1 MARFNTYRELGLEIQ
16 RRTGAYSDRDP
27 EDIGKRYSEKYN
39 VPVGD
44 DRSFGDRAIDDLGRT
59 VGEDIGGIIDAVS
72 SPIQTAK
79 GIGMLAGGAADIA
92 LGTDFVDD
100 EVEQAA
106 RGAGRQFIDEIRDFE
121 NRPVRAASNIALGG
135 GLLGAIGKVGRAGK
149 LARAGRMIENLD
161 PLTAAARTTGAV
173 ARGTG
178 RAVSAPVRK
187 AAKTIT
193 REGDTLTNQVARN
206 TLGLYSSAGEE
217 AINQLSRRSQK
228 PESRAIIED
237 QLLQGDEAVARAED
251 RYLRAYVENI
261 RLADE
266 EYGAAKSQLI
276 QNEVWDAPLQGNP
289 QGYIAELFNDAF
301 EASNVPM
308 QAVPIKER
316 VGRTRLNERGLEVE
330 DGFDEV
336 ITGYRVEP
344 TNSLRLSPQARREF
358 SELFNGLQ
366 SDVGNRLTFGGL
378 DDIKRRV
385 SSQLSDLNTQQAG
398 TQDTRRLLEALR
410 KNISGLL
417 EGNKDYRE
425 LMRGY
430 SERMNLKEALDEQF
444 GKISVDELSTL
455 KRKVRNGERL
465 TKPDVGGR
473 LMRAFDSD
481 DKTSKRQAAL
491 ETLEGAVGDQ
501 DLGDL
506 ALGAKLQPFSGKGLV
521 GRAEQSQ
528 AIRGILGAVGGLG
541 AFGLGTAATGSIALG
556 AAAGALTAIP
566 AWIMLSPRASS
577 RLISHMASK
586 GYNISRQDVE
596 RLKKVAPLI
605 EQEGQKWRNATR
617 SSGIAPQQAIEE
629 LKRSGITIGELARI
643 AAPTTRR
650 AASQTQR
657 IDEEQERQGQP
668 NILRTLGRR

>member
-1 MARFNTYRELGLEIQ
+1 MATYRTFRELGLAVQ
-16 RRTGAYSDRDP
+16 RERPDFRDYDP
-27 EDIGKRYSEKYN
+27 EEVGRRVSEVMDIQ
-39 VPVGD
+39 VGD
-44 DRSFGDRAIDDLGRT
+44 NRSFGDKAIDDLGRT
-59 VGEDIGGIIDAVS
+59 VSEDVGGIIDAVS
-72 SPIQTAK
+72 SPLQTAR

-106 RGAGRQFIDEIRDFE
+106 RGAGRQFIDEIKDFE
-121 NRPVRAASNIALGG
+121 NRPVRAASNLALGG
-135 GLLGAIGKVGRAGK
+135 GLLGAIGKAGRMGR
-149 LARAGRMIENLD
+149 LASAGRMIENLD
-161 PLTAAARTTGAV
+161 PITAAARTTGAV

-178 RAVSAPVRK
+178 RAVSAPFRR
-187 AAKTIT
+187 AASTIT
-193 REGDTLTNQVARN
+193 REGDTLTNQAARN
-206 TLGLYSSAGEE
+206 TLGLYSSVGEE

-228 PESRAIIED
+228 PESRAVIED
-237 QLLQGDEAVARAED
+237 QLLQGDEAIAKAED
-251 RYLRAYVENI
+251 RYLRAYVENT
-261 RLADE
+261 RLANK
-266 EYGAAKSQLI
+266 EYEAAKSQLI
-276 QNEVWDAPLQGNP
+276 RDGIWDAPLQGNADD
-289 QGYIAELFNDAF
+289 YIAQFFNDAF
-301 EASNVPM
+301 ASTQIPM
-308 QAVPIKER
+308 QVRPKIR
-316 VGRTRLNERGLEVE
+316 RNDRGIEFQDGFEVE
-330 DGFDEV
+330 RTDQLGVD
-336 ITGYRVEP
+336 VE
-344 TNSLRLSPQARREF
+344 SSSEMAR
-358 SELFNGLQ
+358 LFNELAQ
-366 SDVGNRLTFGGL
+366 DARSVGKLTFGGL
-378 DDIKRRV
+378 DSIKKRIDTR
-385 SSQLSDLNTQQAG
+385 LSDLNTQQAG
-398 TQDTRRLLEALR
+398 TQNTRRVLSALR

-417 EGNKDYRE
+417 GENDKYRE

-430 SERMNLKEALDEQF
+430 SERMDLKDILDEQF

-455 KRKVRNGERL
+455 RRKAEKGERL

-481 DKTSKRQAAL
+481 DKTAKRQGAL

-528 AIRGILGAVGGLG
+528 AIRKVLSIAGGV
-541 AFGLGTAATGSIALG
+541 GLGTGAFFGAAAG

-566 AWIMLSPRASS
+566 AWIFLSPRASS

-586 GYNISRQDVE
+586 GYNISRDDARRIKE
-596 RLKKVAPLI
+596 IAPLI

-617 SSGIAPQQAIEE
+617 SSGITPQKALDE
-629 LKRSGITIGELARI
+629 LKRSGITIGELARM

-657 IDEEQERQGQP
+657 IDEEQEQQGQP

>member
-1 MARFNTYRELGLEIQ
+1 MATYRTFRELGLAVQ
-16 RRTGAYSDRDP
+16 RERPDFRDYDP
-27 EDIGKRYSEKYN
+27 EEVGRRVSEVMDIQ
-39 VPVGD
+39 VGD
-44 DRSFGDRAIDDLGRT
+44 NRSFGDKAIDDLGRT
-59 VGEDIGGIIDAVS
+59 VSEDVGGIIDAVS
-72 SPIQTAK
+72 SPLQTAR

-106 RGAGRQFIDEIRDFE
+106 RGAGRQFIDEIKDFE
-121 NRPVRAASNIALGG
+121 NRPVRAASNLALGG
-135 GLLGAIGKVGRAGK
+135 GLLGAIGKAGRMGR
-149 LARAGRMIENLD
+149 LASAGRMIENLD
-161 PLTAAARTTGAV
+161 PITAAARTTGAV

-178 RAVSAPVRK
+178 RAVSAPFRK
-187 AAKTIT
+187 AASTIT
-193 REGDTLTNQVARN
+193 REGDTLTNQAARN
-206 TLGLYSSAGEE
+206 TLGLYSSVGEE

-228 PESRAIIED
+228 PESRAVIED
-237 QLLQGDEAVARAED
+237 QLLQGDEAIAKAED
-251 RYLRAYVENI
+251 RYLRAYVENT
-261 RLADE
+261 RLANK
-266 EYGAAKSQLI
+266 EYEAAKSQLI
-276 QNEVWDAPLQGNP
+276 RDGIWDAPLQGNADD
-289 QGYIAELFNDAF
+289 YIAQFFNDAF
-301 EASNVPM
+301 ASTQIPM
-308 QAVPIKER
+308 R
-316 VGRTRLNERGLEVE
+316 VKPKIRRNDRGIEFQDGYEVE
-330 DGFDEV
+330 RTDQLGVD
-336 ITGYRVEP
+336 VE
-344 TNSLRLSPQARREF
+344 SSSEMAR
-358 SELFNGLQ
+358 LFNELAQ
-366 SDVGNRLTFGGL
+366 DARSVGKLTFGGL
-378 DDIKRRV
+378 DSIKKRIDTR
-385 SSQLSDLNTQQAG
+385 LSDLNTQQAG
-398 TQDTRRLLEALR
+398 TQNTRRVLSALR

-417 EGNKDYRE
+417 GENDKYRE

-430 SERMNLKEALDEQF
+430 SERMDLKDILDEQF

-455 KRKVRNGERL
+455 RRKAEKGERL

-481 DKTSKRQAAL
+481 DKTAKRQGAL

-528 AIRGILGAVGGLG
+528 AIRKVLSIAGGV
-541 AFGLGTAATGSIALG
+541 GLGTGAFFGAAAG

-566 AWIMLSPRASS
+566 AWIFLSPRASS

-586 GYNISRQDVE
+586 GYNISRDDARRIKE
-596 RLKKVAPLI
+596 IAPLI

-617 SSGIAPQQAIEE
+617 SSGITPQKALDE
-629 LKRSGITIGELARI
+629 LKRSGITIGELARM

-657 IDEEQERQGQP
+657 IDEEQEQQGQP

>member
-1 MARFNTYRELGLEIQ
+1 MATYRTFRELGLAVQ
-16 RRTGAYSDRDP
+16 RERPDFREYDP
-27 EDIGKRYSEKYN
+27 EEVGRRVSKLMNIE
-39 VPVGD
+39 VGD

-135 GLLGAIGKVGRAGK
+135 GLLGAIGKAGRMGK

-228 PESRAIIED
+228 PESRAVIED
-237 QLLQGDEAVARAED
+237 QLLQGDEAITKAED
-251 RYLRAYVENI
+251 RYLRAYVENM

-276 QNEVWDAPLQGNP
+276 RDGIWDAPLQGNADD
-289 QGYIAELFNDAF
+289 YIAQFFNDAF
-301 EASNVPM
+301 ASTQIPM
-308 QAVPIKER
+308 RVKPKIKR
-316 VGRTRLNERGLEVE
+316 NDRGIEFQDGFEVE
-330 DGFDEV
+330 RTDQLGVD
-336 ITGYRVEP
+336 VE
-344 TNSLRLSPQARREF
+344 SSSEMARLYNELAQDAR
-358 SELFNGLQ
+358 S
-366 SDVGNRLTFGGL
+366 VGTLTFGGL
-378 DDIKRRV
+378 DSIKKRIDTR
-385 SSQLSDLNTQQAG
+385 LSDLNTQQAG
-398 TQDTRRLLEALR
+398 TQNTRRVLSALR

-417 EGNKDYRE
+417 GKNDKYRD

-430 SERMNLKEALDEQF
+430 SERINLKEALDEQF

-455 KRKVRNGERL
+455 RRKAEKGERL

-481 DKTSKRQAAL
+481 DKTSKRQEAL

-501 DLGDL
+501 DLGNL
-506 ALGAKLQPFSGKGLV
+506 ALGAKLQPFGGKGLV
-521 GRAEQSQ
+521 GRSEQSQ

-650 AASQTQR
+650 SASQTQR

>member
-16 RRTGAYSDRDP
+16 RRTGAYGDRDP

-44 DRSFGDRAIDDLGRT
+44 NRSFGDKAIDDLGRT
-59 VGEDIGGIIDAVS
+59 VSEDVGGIIDAVS
-72 SPIQTAK
+72 SPLQTAR

-106 RGAGRQFIDEIRDFE
+106 RGAGRQFIDEIKDFE
-121 NRPVRAASNIALGG
+121 NRPVRAASNLALGG
-135 GLLGAIGKVGRAGK
+135 GLLGAIGKAGRMGR
-149 LARAGRMIENLD
+149 LASAGRMIENLD
-161 PLTAAARTTGAV
+161 PITAAARTTGAV

-178 RAVSAPVRK
+178 RVVSAPFRK
-187 AAKTIT
+187 AASTIT
-193 REGDTLTNQVARN
+193 REGDTLTNQAARN
-206 TLGLYSSAGEE
+206 TLGLYSSVGEE

-228 PESRAIIED
+228 PESRAVIED
-237 QLLQGDEAVARAED
+237 QLLQGDEAITKAED

-261 RLADE
+261 RLANK
-266 EYGAAKSQLI
+266 EYEAAKNQLI
-276 QNEVWDAPLQGNP
+276 RDGIWDAPLQGNADD
-289 QGYIAELFNDAF
+289 YIAQFFNDAF
-301 EASNVPM
+301 ASTQIPM
-308 QAVPIKER
+308 R
-316 VGRTRLNERGLEVE
+316 VKPKIRRNDRGIEFQDGYEVE
-330 DGFDEV
+330 RTDQLGVD
-336 ITGYRVEP
+336 VE
-344 TNSLRLSPQARREF
+344 SSGEMAR
-358 SELFNGLQ
+358 LFNELAQ
-366 SDVGNRLTFGGL
+366 DARSVGRLTFGGL
-378 DDIKRRV
+378 DSIKKRIDTR
-385 SSQLSDLNTQQAG
+385 LSDLNTQQAG
-398 TQDTRRLLEALR
+398 TQNTRRVLSALR

-417 EGNKDYRE
+417 GKNDKYRE

-430 SERMNLKEALDEQF
+430 SERMDLKDILDEQF

-455 KRKVRNGERL
+455 RRKAEKGERL

-481 DKTSKRQAAL
+481 DKTTKRQEAL

-501 DLGDL
+501 NLGDL

-528 AIRGILGAVGGLG
+528 AIRKVLSIAGGV
-541 AFGLGTAATGSIALG
+541 GLGTGVAFGAAAG

-566 AWIMLSPRASS
+566 AWIFLSPRASS

-586 GYNISRQDVE
+586 GYNISRDDARRIKE
-596 RLKKVAPLI
+596 IAPLI

-617 SSGIAPQQAIEE
+617 SSGITPQKALDE
-629 LKRSGITIGELARI
+629 LKRSGITIGELARM

-657 IDEEQERQGQP
+657 IEEEQEQQGQP